1 MMRRKTHI
9 PRPESATVQLRD
21 TPDTRVAPGTDR
33 PRELS
38 WLNA

>member
-1 MMRRKTHI
+1 MRRKTHI
-9 PRPESATVQLRD
+9 PQPESATVKLRD
-21 TPDTRVAPGTDR
+21 TSDTLFAPGTDR